1 VRWAGHTAPVLQIIA
16 HRGASGSAPEN
27 TLAAVELAL
36 EHGAD
41 RVEVDLRRTADGALV
56 LLHDPTPRRTTD
68 VGPERAGDPVDSF
81 SLAALRRLDAG
92 SWFDVRFAGQR
103 VPVLG
108 ELLELVRGRAG
119 VHLELKD
126 PARHPGVERQVVAA
140 LGRDDDV
147 LVQSFD
153 HASMRRLHA
162 LAPDVPVALLV
173 EERPDADLLRAAAG
187 FAAEVNPALAAVDAD
202 VVTTLREHGL
212 RTSVWTVDAADD
224 LRRVAALGVD
234 GIITDEPALAR
245 ALLVGAH

>member
-1 VRWAGHTAPVLQIIA
+1 MPQVIA
-16 HRGASGSAPEN
+16 HRGASAAAPEN

-56 LLHDPTPRRTTD
+56 LLHDATPRRTTD
-68 VGPERAGDPVDSF
+68 VDPGRAGNPVESF

-126 PARHPGVERQVVAA
+126 PARHPGVERQVLAA

-147 LVQSFD
+147 VVQSFD
-153 HASMRRLHA
+153 HASVRRLHA
-162 LAPDVPVALLV
+162 LAPEVPVALLV
-173 EERPDADLLRAAAG
+173 EERPHADLLRTAAG
-187 FAAEVNPALAAVDAD
+187 FAAEVNPALTAVDAD
-202 VVTTLREHGL
+202 VVAALREHGL
-212 RTSVWTVDAADD
+212 RTSTWTVNAAAD
-224 LRRVAALGVD
+224 LRRVAALDVD

-245 ALLVGAH
+245 ALLVGAAH

>member
-1 VRWAGHTAPVLQIIA
+1 VPQVIA
-16 HRGASGSAPEN
+16 HRGASAAAPEN

-41 RVEVDLRRTADGALV
+41 RVEVDVRRTADGALV
-56 LLHDPTPRRTTD
+56 LLHDATPRRTTD
-68 VGPERAGDPVDSF
+68 VGPERAGDHVDSF

-92 SWFDVRFAGQR
+92 SWFDVRFSGQR

-126 PARHPGVERQVVAA
+126 PARHPGVERQVLAA

-147 LVQSFD
+147 VVQSFD
-153 HASMRRLHA
+153 HASVRRLHA
-162 LAPDVPVALLV
+162 LAPEVPVALLV
-173 EERPDADLLRAAAG
+173 EERPHAHLLRTAAG
-187 FAAEVNPALAAVDAD
+187 FAAEVNPALTAVGAD
-202 VVTTLREHGL
+202 VVAALREHGL
-212 RTSVWTVDAADD
+212 RTSVWTVNAAAD

-245 ALLVGAH
+245 ALLVGAAH

>member
-1 VRWAGHTAPVLQIIA
+1 MTSVIA

-36 EHGAD
+36 AQGAD
-41 RVEVDLRRTADGALV
+41 RVEVDVRRTADGELV
-56 LLHDPTPRRTTD
+56 LLHDRDPRRTTD
-68 VGPERAGDPVDSF
+68 VGPDRAGDPVDSF

-92 SWFDVRFAGQR
+92 SWFDVRFAGER

-140 LGRDDDV
+140 IGRGDDV

-153 HASMRRLHA
+153 HASMRRVHA
-162 LAPDVPVALLV
+162 LAPDVPVGLLV
-173 EERPDADLLRAAAG
+173 GERPGPALLRAAAG
-187 FAAEVNPALAAVDAD
+187 YAAEVNPAVGALDAD
-202 VVTTLREHGL
+202 VVAALREHGL
-212 RTSVWTVDAADD
+212 RTSVWTVDDPAE

-234 GIITDEPALAR
+234 AVITDRPDLTR
-245 ALLVGAH
+245 ALLAGAR